1 VIEVNFFKER
11 RRVRYNDGQIQ
22 APVTTLF
29 GLKRLNMSSYSL
41 SNVLLPAVIISS
53 AVFSTL
59 TLPFAFIKSE
69 PVVIEIPP
77 LFSGEIQPIFNG
89 EHKDVAIPYIG
100 FAIVVS
106 VGAGMASVEV
116 NRRWQAYR
124 ESAIAQKENQKPNLS
139 GQETQQQAT
148 NPLEY
153 RPEISALDLP
163 VKDEIFPHQSL
174 TAPDP
179 FLDTQDTRV
188 ENPEQVVD
196 ATQLGFP
203 QLTLPPQTTTLS
215 NVSEQ
220 QKPFSMPDENASVE
234 IEASKS
240 SQESDCQGLD
250 SASSK
255 ILESRQQYQRCLIE
269 VPHLERRLSAIL
281 VDGQYY
287 SFLRAE
293 KTKERVLE
301 IVAKLSHRI
310 QTTVVTKTEK
320 GYFIW
325 ALEPEVKSEA

>member
-1 VIEVNFFKER
+1 M
-11 RRVRYNDGQIQ
+11 RYNDGQIQ

-163 VKDEIFPHQSL
+163 VKDEIFPHQSF

-203 QLTLPPQTTTLS
+203 QLTLPHQTTTLS

-220 QKPFSMPDENASVE
+220 QKPFSMLDENASVE
-234 IEASKS
+234 IEASKD

>member
-1 VIEVNFFKER
+1 
-11 RRVRYNDGQIQ
+11 
-22 APVTTLF
+22 
-29 GLKRLNMSSYSL
+29 MSSYSL

-174 TAPDP
+174 TTPAP

-188 ENPEQVVD
+188 ENLEQVVD
-196 ATQLGFP
+196 ATQLSFP
-203 QLTLPPQTTTLS
+203 QLTLPHQTTTLS
-215 NVSEQ
+215 TVSEQ
-220 QKPFSMPDENASVE
+220 QKPFSMTDENTSVE
-234 IEASKS
+234 IEASKA
-240 SQESDCQGLD
+240 SQESDCQSLD

-255 ILESRQQYQRCLIE
+255 ILESRQQYQRCWIE

-287 SFLRAE
+287 SFLKTE

-301 IVAKLSHRI
+301 IIAKLSHRI

-325 ALEPEVKSEA
+325 ALEPEVKSES